1 MIGILSALISS
12 SRLQHDCLLLLF
24 LLLSQIEGFDIFIF
38 AFSNI
43 MV

>member
-12 SRLQHDCLLLLF
+12 SRLQHDCLLLF